1 MSLYAHAGWQKGII
15 LVLLAL
21 SLPILVSLKL
31 EFAIRSCRLNFNY
44 RYSRHSIYFACA
56 TIRTEWADIL
66 QSV

>member
-1 MSLYAHAGWQKGII
+1 MHMQAGHFV
-15 LVLLAL
+15 VLLAL

-31 EFAIRSCRLNFNY
+31 EFAIRSYRLNLHY

-56 TIRTEWADIL
+56 TLRTEWADIL